1 MWQGDEIDAEAQPP
15 EELLAADNNL
25 RKRLCKYSCPRG
37 SGGQEGPGLIQLWAA
52 QRGGDEGPL

>member
-1 MWQGDEIDAEAQPP
+1 MFVQEHG
-15 EELLAADNNL
+15 
-25 RKRLCKYSCPRG
+25 G